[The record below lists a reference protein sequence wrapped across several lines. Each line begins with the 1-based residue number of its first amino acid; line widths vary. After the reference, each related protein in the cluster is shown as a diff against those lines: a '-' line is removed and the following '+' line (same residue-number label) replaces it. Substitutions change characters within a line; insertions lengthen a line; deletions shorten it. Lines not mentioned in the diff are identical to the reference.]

1 MNEFL
6 EMHYFPRLN
15 QEEVKYMN
23 RPVTS
28 KLIESLLKKKKK
40 TKLPTNKSPEPDSFS
55 GEFYHTF
62 KGALISILLKPFQKR
77 LQ

>member
-23 RPVTS
+23 RPFTN
-28 KLIESLLKKKKK
+28 KLIESLLKKNSQQ
-40 TKLPTNKSPEPDSFS
+40 TKVQDQMVSQLN
-55 GEFYHTF
+55 
-62 KGALISILLKPFQKR
+62 SITHLKEH
-77 LQ
+77 

>member
-23 RPVTS
+23 RPVTN
-28 KLIESLLKKKKK
+28 KLIESILKKKKK
-40 TKLPTNKSPEPDSFS
+40 HLPTN
-55 GEFYHTF
+55 
-62 KGALISILLKPFQKR
+62 
-77 LQ
+77 

>member
-23 RPVTS
+23 RPVTN
-28 KLIESLLKKKKK
+28 KLIESLFKKKKNTSQQ
-40 TKLPTNKSPEPDSFS
+40 TKVQDQMVSQLN
-55 GEFYHTF
+55 
-62 KGALISILLKPFQKR
+62 SITHLKEH
-77 LQ
+77 

>member
-40 TKLPTNKSPEPDSFS
+40 TPNKLKSRTRWFLS
-55 GEFYHTF
+55 
-62 KGALISILLKPFQKR
+62 
-77 LQ
+77 

>member
-28 KLIESLLKKKKK
+28 KLIESLLKKKKNK
-40 TKLPTNKSPEPDSFS
+40 TPNK
-55 GEFYHTF
+55 
-62 KGALISILLKPFQKR
+62 QKSR
-77 LQ
+77 TR

>member
-23 RPVTS
+23 RPVTN
-28 KLIESLLKKKKK
+28 KLIESLFKKKQNTSQQ
-40 TKLPTNKSPEPDSFS
+40 TKVQDQMVSQLNSIKHFEKS
-55 GEFYHTF
+55 
-62 KGALISILLKPFQKR
+62 
-77 LQ
+77 

>member
-23 RPVTS
+23 RPVTN
-28 KLIESLLKKKKK
+28 KLIESLFKKKQNTSQQ
-40 TKLPTNKSPEPDSFS
+40 TKVQDQMVSQLN
-55 GEFYHTF
+55 
-62 KGALISILLKPFQKR
+62 SITHLKEH
-77 LQ
+77 

>member
-23 RPVTS
+23 RPVTN
-28 KLIESLLKKKKK
+28 KLIESLFKKKKNTSQQ
-40 TKLPTNKSPEPDSFS
+40 TKVQDQMVSQLN
-55 GEFYHTF
+55 
-62 KGALISILLKPFQKR
+62 SITHLKER
-77 LQ
+77 

>member
-23 RPVTS
+23 RPVTN
-28 KLIESLLKKKKK
+28 KLIESLFKKKNSQQ
-40 TKLPTNKSPEPDSFS
+40 TKVQDQMVSQLN
-55 GEFYHTF
+55 
-62 KGALISILLKPFQKR
+62 SITHLKEH
-77 LQ
+77 

>member
-23 RPVTS
+23 RPVTN
-28 KLIESLLKKKKK
+28 KLIESLFKKKNSQQ
-40 TKLPTNKSPEPDSFS
+40 TKVQDQMVSQLN
-55 GEFYHTF
+55 
-62 KGALISILLKPFQKR
+62 SITHLKER
-77 LQ
+77 

>member
-23 RPVTS
+23 RPVTN
-28 KLIESLLKKKKK
+28 KLIESLFKKKQNTSQQ
-40 TKLPTNKSPEPDSFS
+40 TKVQDQMVSQLN
-55 GEFYHTF
+55 
-62 KGALISILLKPFQKR
+62 SITHLKER
-77 LQ
+77 

>member
-23 RPVTS
+23 RPVTN
-28 KLIESLLKKKKK
+28 KLIESLLKKKNSQQ
-40 TKLPTNKSPEPDSFS
+40 TKVQDQMVSQLN
-55 GEFYHTF
+55 
-62 KGALISILLKPFQKR
+62 SITHLKEH
-77 LQ
+77 